1 MEVQKR
7 FKVKD
12 EKLREVFDDVI
23 RESVFEGSKAAAGKP
38 VIILLGGQLAAG
50 KSTALKNIR
59 EQNPGIVEI
68 DPDSFRSQHPKYKEI
83 MRECPDQMVQA
94 TSQAMQEW
102 SRMCRD
108 YAYDQGIS
116 VVVEGTFSNP
126 QGPRSFA
133 EKFAEPRSAVKGE
146 EGVSHSGYKVEV
158 VALATPEAQSRLD
171 MVGRY
176 LNSAPGRGR
185 WNPTDAHDRI
195 YNNIPETV
203 SALEKSPS
211 VHRVLVTN
219 RQGDP
224 LYENTRGGDGRLVG
238 AARAAEAL
246 RVNRGD
252 GGFPFGKREA
262 EAWLASYSELSKQIV
277 TRRELNSETAPSF
290 LALHSDADKMAEVAY
305 EGEEKQLAK
314 HTWYQKVQK
323 AVFMAGQRGVDN
335 ADLPSS
341 PEEYFS
347 ATPADRTRYM
357 EAMKAPKTVRR
368 FAQSIV
374 PPGLEGTN
382 TPSLDG
388 GRRNSGPQ
396 EGPDLEL

>member
-1 MEVQKR
+1 MEVQER

-12 EKLREVFDDVI
+12 EELREVFDDVI
-23 RESVFEGSKAAAGKP
+23 RESVFEGSKAAGGKP

-50 KSTALKNIR
+50 KSTALKKIR

-83 MRECPDQMVQA
+83 MTECPDKMVQA

-102 SRMCRD
+102 ARMCRD
-108 YAYDQGIS
+108 YAYCQGIS
-116 VVVEGTFSNP
+116 VVVEGTFSGS

-133 EKFAEPRSAVKGE
+133 EKFAEPRDVEEGG
-146 EGVSHSGYKVEV
+146 EGVSHGGYKVEV

-171 MVGRY
+171 LVGRY
-176 LNSAPGRGR
+176 LNSAPGKGR

-195 YNNIPETV
+195 YKNIPETV

-219 RQGDP
+219 RQGDS
-224 LYENTRGGDGRLVG
+224 LYENTRGLDGRLIG
-238 AARAAEAL
+238 AARSAEAL
-246 RVNRGD
+246 RLNRGD
-252 GGFPFGKREA
+252 GEFPFGKREA
-262 EAWLASYSELSKQIV
+262 EAWLASYSELSKKIV

-290 LALHSDADKMAEVAY
+290 LALHADADRMAAVAY
-305 EGEEKQLAK
+305 AGQENQLAK
-314 HTWYQKVQK
+314 HTWYQKVRK
-323 AVFMAGQRGVDN
+323 AVFMAGGRGVDN

-341 PEEYFS
+341 PEGYFS
-347 ATPADRTRYM
+347 ATPAERTRYM

-368 FAQSIV
+368 FAQSAV
-374 PPGLEGTN
+374 PPGVQGTI

-388 GRRNSGPQ
+388 GRRNRGPQ